1 MPSMSSHQ
9 HRPKSVRP
17 NLYDTVKG
25 DKNRRRQDHCHGGSA
40 RRPPPNPNAAVMRLP
55 TNEMPQRPNN
65 PQSERSVPWMRKLR
79 TLSNILPHVWCA
91 PLFRL
96 RYRDTKDRCT
106 LKSHR
111 RCATSVVPR
120 QKGQTVEQLDPEQLK
135 FVEILAKLMAEN
147 EVFKEEYTAED
158 FAAVIDWLTK
168 LRAQIDITIDSL
180 QDEV

>member
-1 MPSMSSHQ
+1 M
-9 HRPKSVRP
+9 
-17 NLYDTVKG
+17 
-25 DKNRRRQDHCHGGSA
+25 
-40 RRPPPNPNAAVMRLP
+40 
-55 TNEMPQRPNN
+55 
-65 PQSERSVPWMRKLR
+65 
-79 TLSNILPHVWCA
+79 
-91 PLFRL
+91 
-96 RYRDTKDRCT
+96 
-106 LKSHR
+106 KSHR